1 MKMFMQRIYYGG
13 GYMKSFSY
21 IAQDGKG
28 KQVKGLINAE
38 NEQEFL
44 KKVKDKGLF
53 VKDYKESDSD
63 NAKSIYKFNTKELSF
78 CCRQL
83 SAMLTSGLTL
93 VKSIDILTKQQENE
107 KARAIW
113 QDIYEERSRRVNQF
127 SQTLEMHSGSF
138 PEFLISMVGAGESS
152 GSLDVI
158 MTRMSEHYDK
168 ENKLNNT
175 IKSAMTYP
183 IILAVLLI
191 VVMLFL
197 FIFIMPT
204 FIEMYENPDD
214 MPAITKVLSG
224 FSDFLRYKW
233 YLVVAI
239 AAGLFFGIRYMLK
252 VPSIR
257 LKFDRLK
264 IKGPGFGPL
273 VCKIYTGRF
282 ARTLSS
288 LYSSGIPMVE
298 CLERASSI
306 LGNRYVDEKF
316 EEVIDEV
323 KQGEPLS
330 SAITRT
336 EIFEPMF
343 CSVIFVGEES
353 GALDSILEKTSD
365 YYEEESDAAVQ
376 RLVGMVEPLMLIFM
390 GIIIGLFVMGV
401 YPALYGSMDTI
412 EQG

>member
-1 MKMFMQRIYYGG
+1 MFMQRIYYGG

-113 QDIYEERSRRVNQF
+113 QDIYENVQKGESF

-252 VPSIR
+252 VPSMR

-353 GALDSILEKTSD
+353 GALGSILEKTSD